1 MNLTDDGTI
10 DDGAWDEGEQTDEQ
24 GGQSNGKRFVIWIY
38 TPEKKTVV
46 IKGAI
51 SSLSTRLPKTNDDT
65 TDAAH

>member
-1 MNLTDDGTI
+1 MGPGMKANKLMSKVDSPMEKDLSSGSTHL
-10 DDGAWDEGEQTDEQ
+10 
-24 GGQSNGKRFVIWIY
+24 K
-38 TPEKKTVV
+38 KKTVV